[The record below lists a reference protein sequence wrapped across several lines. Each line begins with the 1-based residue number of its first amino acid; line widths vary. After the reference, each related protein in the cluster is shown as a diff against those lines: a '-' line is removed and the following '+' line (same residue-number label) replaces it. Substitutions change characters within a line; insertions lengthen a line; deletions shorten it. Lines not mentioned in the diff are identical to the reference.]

1 MRTSSF
7 ILQVL
12 IGIQDLG
19 LPFPAGME
27 IAIYQQ
33 GPFMGS
39 GTNSC
44 KWYVVSSHR
53 GVCKAVRARAKS
65 LSRSIQAFSTCQSIW
80 DNSFEYFK
88 LYRKTRHH
96 ILSTLKSFLSEA
108 AFSHSI
114 NLGFPL

>member
-12 IGIQDLG
+12 NGIQDLG
-19 LPFPAGME
+19 LHFPAGME

-33 GPFMGS
+33 PFMGS

-53 GVCKAVRARAKS
+53 GVD
-65 LSRSIQAFSTCQSIW
+65 LSRHSQNVNLFGTTV
-80 DNSFEYFK
+80 FEYFK